1 MKIKILVLLCALAS
15 IPLIAEEHGAE
26 APAVVVNSLDEAGSS
41 GGAGGPSADGTTRFQ
56 RVMDAQDA
64 HPTGAGLQSVA
75 YRGVMLGGGMDK
87 DAPWETLRDWGV
99 TLVRHQIMLRGEG
112 PATNRAAYAT
122 AWRANFAKA
131 LDALEAVL
139 VQARRRGIKVCID
152 MHSWP
157 GGSCSKNDGDPE
169 ELGNDTRMFHDQ
181 FYADLF
187 VECWTNIVRRVLPYR
202 DVIYGYDLVNEPRQE
217 KPAPEGLDLHA
228 IQMRA
233 ARAIRE
239 IDPDTPIIAG
249 SMHNDPGWFRKLEAL
264 DIDNVIYEV
273 HVYYP
278 HDYTH
283 QGILTPLDRV
293 EYWPN
298 PTKGWDAG
306 FLRKSLA
313 SVLDFQR
320 RHGVKVFVG
329 EFSAIAW
336 APGAETY
343 IRDCIAL
350 FEEYGWDWTY
360 HAFREYPGWSV
371 ESEAVSRG
379 TDPKNYRKSA
389 SNPRMR
395 MLKRGLAGKIAPE
408 EAGAPCRTRTFR
420 RVMFCGNSL
429 TCHGP
434 NADIGWTN
442 NWGMAASAP
451 ERDYVHLL
459 VRALEA
465 RSSVR
470 PEFTIQTIP
479 LEQGYDNAEKLSSA
493 IGKAVE
499 WQPDLVVLAYGEN
512 AHSVTNDVNEA
523 LCRAAYLET
532 TRALRDAGAEVVLR
546 APFWPSGRF
555 RRILSGVAEETG
567 AIYVDIGD
575 LGNREE
581 MTAKGLFKH
590 GGVAMHPGDA
600 GMIAIADRI
609 LAAIVEHLEAEG
621 DDSVAGCLE
630 PAK

>member
-1 MKIKILVLLCALAS
+1 MKSLNLATISLLFAA
-15 IPLIAEEHGAE
+15 ATAFGEAE
-26 APAVVVNSLDEAGSS
+26 APDYRVNSLADIGETAGAGSVQTTARSDGAHSPLLRGAMISPGMSEAGW
-41 GGAGGPSADGTTRFQ
+41 D
-56 RVMDAQDA
+56 
-64 HPTGAGLQSVA
+64 
-75 YRGVMLGGGMDK
+75 
-87 DAPWETLRDWGV
+87 TLADWGA
-99 TLVRHQIMLRGEG
+99 TLVRHQVIVGTG
-112 PATNRAAYAT
+112 DTPPTNHVAYAA
-122 AWRANFAKA
+122 AWRDGLEKA
-131 LDALEAVL
+131 LGQLETALGH
-139 VQARRRGIKVCID
+139 ARRRGIKVCID

-157 GGSCSKNDGDPE
+157 GGRVGKKWCDPE
-169 ELGNDTRMFHDQ
+169 EWGSDSRMFHDP
-181 FYADLF
+181 FYPDLL
-187 VECWTNIVRRVLPYR
+187 VESWTNIVRRVLPYR
-202 DVIYGYDLVNEPRQE
+202 DAIYAYDIVNEPNQNT
-217 KPAPEGLDLHA
+217 PAAPGCDQVSV
-228 IQMRA
+228 IKRA
-233 ARAIRE
+233 ALAVRA
-239 IDPDTPIIAG
+239 IDPDTPIVVMAYAD
-249 SMHNDPGWFRKLEAL
+249 SVKTLEKYTVEEL
-264 DIDNVIYEV
+264 GPIIYSP
-273 HVYYP
+273 HIYQP
-278 HDYTH
+278 HDFTH

-293 EYWPN
+293 EYWPDKS
-298 PTKGWDAG
+298 KGWDIS
-306 FLRKSLA
+306 FLKLWLSQFRELE
-313 SVLDFQR
+313 R
-320 RHGVKVFVG
+320 RTGVRIFIG

-429 TCHGP
+429 TRHGP

-609 LAAIVEHLEAEG
+609 LAAIVEHLEKEK
-621 DDSVAGCLE
+621 E
-630 PAK
+630 QK